1 MVSKEAEPVSSSPAA
16 HSTDAV
22 GGRLEDDL
30 AFLDNE
36 VLVDV
41 CHHDKEQGRETRV
54 EGNDKFRVGPLALK
68 NL

>member
-1 MVSKEAEPVSSSPAA
+1 MSSSPAT

-22 GGRLEDDL
+22 GGRLEDVL

-41 CHHDKEQGRETRV
+41 CHHDKEQGRKTRV
-54 EGNDKFRVGPLALK
+54 EGNDPLALK